1 MVILVPPDQHISDA
15 WAVTEPWLGVLM
27 ISSVSMAWTL
37 VGNGDSWTPVQ
48 TYVVRMQFRFEK
60 HWSGTDRPFWKV
72 ISQTS
77 LLINES
83 GAVLRIPANSTFQ
96 NLTGGEQG
104 EQGAMSTSKVKL
116 VLLSRREVKFSS
128 SYTHRIRI
136 NMQLQRHFGILQRL
150 LFSIRGRDQEAA
162 ASVLLEVVLLQR
174 RGEESPGVPKQ
185 PAKSPW
191 ESRVLNI

>member
-1 MVILVPPDQHISDA
+1 MVILVPPDQHISGA
-15 WAVTEPWLGVLM
+15 WAVRALAGGPQDQQCQCGLDPGR
-27 ISSVSMAWTL
+27 
-37 VGNGDSWTPVQ
+37 NGDSWTPDQ

-96 NLTGGEQG
+96 NLTGGVFILLG

-116 VLLSRREVKFSS
+116 VLLSKREVKFSS

-150 LFSIRGRDQEAA
+150 LFSISWKG
-162 ASVLLEVVLLQR
+162 
-174 RGEESPGVPKQ
+174 PGG
-185 PAKSPW
+185 SC
-191 ESRVLNI
+191 LCFT

>member
-104 EQGAMSTSKVKL
+104 AMSTSKVKL

-185 PAKSPW
+185 PAKSP
-191 ESRVLNI
+191 